1 MIKGFDNYVD
11 KWKII
16 TNSEIIPGMSAI
28 TSALEE
34 LGNPHRSGKFVHIA
48 GTNGKGSTA
57 VLLAGILR
65 AHGLAVN
72 SFFSPAINDVHDQ
85 IQLDGSPISEKE
97 MDRAMEKLAKIK
109 TPLTEFELLTA
120 AAFLAFEK
128 TPSDITIIETGMGGR
143 YDSTNAI
150 TPEVSII
157 PSIALD
163 HTAFLGGT
171 IEDIAWH
178 KAGIIKKWRPVVI
191 GNLPERAKNLVIET
205 ANGLH
210 AEVIEPQKPAEV
222 KLKLKGKHQLHNAA
236 LAAEAA
242 KELLGLAYD
251 EAKAEAGLANAV
263 IPNRFEE
270 IYPDVVFDGAHNAAS
285 INALVETIKD
295 TYPDQKIHIVLGV
308 LKDKD
313 YIKILRQLEQVSDH
327 FTFLDFNNERAL
339 PAETL
344 FEESKSK
351 IKTIQNLY
359 DILPEREKNEVT
371 IVTGSLYLLSSL
383 RNKDIPTFQNFIPHS

>member
-1 MIKGFDNYVD
+1 MIKGFNNYTS
-11 KWKII
+11 KWKIK
-16 TNSEIIPGMSAI
+16 TSSEIIPGLASI
-28 TSALEE
+28 KSALEE
-34 LGNPHRSGKFVHIA
+34 LDNPHQSGKFVHIA

-65 AHGLAVN
+65 AHGLTVN

-85 IQLDGSPISEKE
+85 IQLNGTPISETE
-97 MDRAMEKLAKIK
+97 MDNAMERLAEIK

-128 TPSDITIIETGMGGR
+128 NASDITIIEAGMGGR
-143 YDSTNAI
+143 FDSTNVI

-163 HTAFLGGT
+163 HMGFLGET
-171 IEDIAWH
+171 IGDIAWH

-191 GNLPERAKNLVIET
+191 GNLLEQAKSRVIET
-205 ANGLH
+205 ANAMH
-210 AEVIEPQKPAEV
+210 AEVIEPKKPLQVE
-222 KLKLKGKHQLHNAA
+222 LKLKGKHQLHNAA

-242 KELLGLAYD
+242 KELLGLGYD

-270 IYPDVVFDGAHNAAS
+270 IYPNVIFDGAHNSAS
-285 INALVETIKD
+285 IQALVETIKD
-295 TYPDQKIHIVLGV
+295 TYPGKTIHIVLGI

-313 YIKILRQLEQVSDH
+313 YINILRQLEQVSDR
-327 FTFLDFNNERAL
+327 FTFIDFTNERAL
-339 PAETL
+339 PAKTL
-344 FEESKSK
+344 FDESKSK
-351 IKTIQNLY
+351 IKTIQNMY
-359 DILPEREKNEVT
+359 DILPEREEKEVT

-383 RNKDIPTFQNFIPHS
+383 RERDIPTFQNLYPHS